1 MALVDDAR
9 AKQLAELARHLF
21 LWLDQNP
28 LPELDT
34 VTIDPAR
41 SRMHAGIY
49 RKLIRAPGLGRGTI
63 VRFWDD
69 PDDERWLRTHRRGV
83 DHVLL
88 VSDPHAE
95 RWDLQRFY
103 EENEVYPVPGMP
115 LDRPGAIAINDPV
128 LDSREARV
136 DVLAQVVH
144 HTFAGLLN
152 RSDLVWDDAAEAVR
166 CHMRGEYRWIF
177 DYEAPRPAYQRNVND
192 ILPINAG
199 DDVVELR
206 RYLYHAATYADWR
219 HSMSTGG
226 AYYNKWRT
234 NPPKREA
241 DREFRPIRLTG
252 DYLRDSWHEYVLQRG
267 ESYLLVKVPGVHMVY
282 RLRQQPAKPGA
293 AVVDGALEV
302 RPVLRFFNRHQARAG
317 DLPAKPVAAELVIFH
332 ALDGQRDLP
341 AQMPSRG
348 AMELSGDSS
357 GRHAY
362 DYKAALRWVLGDQD
376 VLHPERD
383 EDWFRLF
390 HETLFGDPIYP
401 IDGALAYVD
410 ECTFS
415 AAEVLALADDTGG
428 ELRRVLDA
436 HRAAGTGSN
445 LRYVMKGWTYGPTRA
460 SRRQLVGVSEAGFVY
475 EWFPETG
482 MVTRMPV
489 GQWLYQGHVER
500 LAAGVYE
507 RTKHIIPYAM
517 VVTWGG
523 VAFAGG
529 AVVGGAVL
537 SHGVRTVIKTL
548 ATNAALK
555 KLTREATRRLRT
567 QIVAILV
574 DGVMSLLPR
583 TQSVGLEFLR
593 GFMHGF
599 GAGAVEHWLS
609 RVDDRF
615 EKALKRVYRTAIN
628 KATKGVDRVYQV
640 YLKLNAAYTRILA
653 LFQALRKVWTDK
665 QARELARLLNL
676 LGTRVGLAFLLLVFV
691 VVYVDFLT
699 RAKVDKDTR
708 ALLAKQQRDLF
719 RYMITETGAEIAT
732 YAEAMREDLANPT
745 PSAALVRARNERMAL
760 SLARTAAQAPTKA
773 PSVVAFL
780 HEMLAEIGIEHW
792 NELTRLGLFDL
803 LALGFDAVQAKHPGL
818 VADEARGLGEAV
830 GELVGTI
837 FLERAITPA
846 RLKKP
851 SRNALSRDDSLY
863 QKVLGDGAAK
873 AFLRFVMFPIT
884 RLRVAVQSL
893 HGSALRAD
901 AESDDLFEAR
911 ARASTAYRDLA
922 DEVATLA
929 TEQGQSMRM
938 LVAAPDFSAQLSE
951 VLARAASE
959 DLPLVDE
966 LKGDVPTGWPREVLL
981 FITQVWSRAA
991 LHQALRA
998 FELLEDAQPFNGTF
1012 SLASLLEVLGLNVA
1026 LDDRTIQN
1034 LRVEFERP

>member
-1 MALVDDAR
+1 MALLDDAR
-9 AKQLAELARHLF
+9 AAQLAELARQLF

-34 VTIDPAR
+34 VAIDPAR

-49 RKLIRAPGLGRGTI
+49 RKLVRAPGLGRGTI

-69 PDDERWLRTHRRGV
+69 PDDERWLRTHRCGV
-83 DHVLL
+83 DYVLL

-103 EENEVYPVPGMP
+103 EENEVYPVPGVP

-144 HTFAGLLN
+144 HTFAGLVN

-166 CHMRGEYRWIF
+166 CHVRGEYRWIF
-177 DYEAPRPAYQRNVND
+177 DYEVPRPDYQRNVNE

-206 RYLYHAATYADWR
+206 RYLYHSSTYAER
-219 HSMSTGG
+219 TRVMTTGG
-226 AYYNKWRT
+226 DYYNKWRT
-234 NPPKREA
+234 NPSKGGA
-241 DREFRPIRLTG
+241 DREFRPIRLTRE
-252 DYLRDSWHEYVLQRG
+252 YLLESWHEYVLQRD

-282 RLRQQPAKPGA
+282 RLRLQPAKPGA
-293 AVVDGALEV
+293 AAGSALEV

-332 ALDGQRDLP
+332 AIDGQRDLP

-362 DYKAALRWVLGDQD
+362 DYKAALRWLLGDQD

-390 HETLFGDPIYP
+390 HETLFGDPVYP
-401 IDGALAYVD
+401 IDGALAYVE

-415 AAEVLALADDTGG
+415 AAEVLALADDTSG
-428 ELRRVLDA
+428 ELRRVLDD
-436 HRAAGTGSN
+436 HRAAATGSN
-445 LRYVMKGWTYGPTRA
+445 LRYVMKGWIYGPSRA
-460 SRRQLVGVSEAGFVY
+460 TRRQLIGVSEAGFVY

-482 MVTRMPV
+482 RVTRMPV
-489 GQWLYQGHVER
+489 GQWLYHGHVER
-500 LAAGVYE
+500 LAAGIYE

-523 VAFAGG
+523 VAVAGG

-537 SHGVRTVIKTL
+537 SHAARTVIRTF
-548 ATNAALK
+548 AANVALK
-555 KLTREATRRLRT
+555 KLTREVVRRFRT
-567 QIVAILV
+567 QIIAILV

-599 GAGAVEHWLS
+599 GAGAVEHWLN

-628 KATKGVDRVYQV
+628 KVTKGVDRVYQV
-640 YLKLNAAYTRILA
+640 YLKLNAAYTRLLA
-653 LFQALRKVWTDK
+653 LFKALRKVWTDER
-665 QARELARLLNL
+665 ARELARMLNL

-691 VVYVDFLT
+691 VVYADYLS
-699 RAKVDKDTR
+699 RAKIDKDTR
-708 ALLAKQQRDLF
+708 ALVAKQQRDLF

-745 PSAALVRARNERMAL
+745 PSAALVRERNERMAL
-760 SLARTAAQAPTKA
+760 SLARAAAQAPTKA

-780 HEMLAEIGIEHW
+780 REMLAEIGIEQW
-792 NELTRLGLFDL
+792 DELQRLGLFDL
-803 LALGFDAVQAKHPGL
+803 LALGFDAAQAKHPGL
-818 VADEARGLGEAV
+818 VADEARALGEAV

-837 FLERAITPA
+837 FLERAIMPA
-846 RLKKP
+846 RLKKSARSP
-851 SRNALSRDDSLY
+851 LSRDFVLY
-863 QKVLGDGAAK
+863 EKVLGDGTAR
-873 AFLRFVMFPIT
+873 AFLRFVTHPIT
-884 RLRVAVQSL
+884 RLREEVERVQRGL
-893 HGSALRAD
+893 ARTD
-901 AESDDLFEAR
+901 AESDDVFEQQAR
-911 ARASTAYRDLA
+911 TSTAYRDLA
-922 DEVATLA
+922 DEVAA
-929 TEQGQSMRM
+929 RAAEQGQSMRA
-938 LVAAPDFSAQLSE
+938 LVAAPGFVERLSD
-951 VLARAASE
+951 VVARAASE
-959 DLPLVDE
+959 ELPLMDE
-966 LKGDVPTGWPREVLL
+966 LKSDAPTGWPREILL
-981 FITQVWSRAA
+981 FIIQVWSRAA

-998 FELLEDAQPFNGTF
+998 FELVEDARPFDGAF

-1026 LDDRTIQN
+1026 LDDHTIQN
-1034 LRVEFERP
+1034 LRVEFERS